1 MSEPQTGRAVKQDD
15 WKRTQI
21 RMPQDHYQKIMEY
34 AEANNISLNTAMLE
48 LIEKGFA
55 AEGIGGRVNLS
66 EADVRI
72 FNLKDGTQRVVFGK
86 FVNSLDLDYSQSLDA
101 LRIDIE
107 LALDALR
114 RSSFLKQLSF
124 LNRDVL
130 VYQGGHHIDVVDNG
144 EKSLGWLKVEDYSPD
159 VIDD

>member
-21 RMPQDHYQKIMEY
+21 RMPQEYYEKIMEY

-55 AEGIGGRVNLS
+55 TEGIGGRVSLS
-66 EADVRI
+66 AADVRI
-72 FNLKDGTQRVVFGK
+72 FNLKDGTRRVVFGK

-101 LRIDIE
+101 LRRDIE
-107 LALDALR
+107 LALDALE
-114 RSSFLKQLSF
+114 RSSFLKQLLFMNKKVHVHKGS
-124 LNRDVL
+124 
-130 VYQGGHHIDVVDNG
+130 YHIDVVDNG
-144 EKSLGWLKVEDYSPD
+144 KKSLGWLKVEDYSPD
-159 VIDD
+159 FIED

>member
-1 MSEPQTGRAVKQDD
+1 MSREKQED

-21 RMPQDHYQKIMEY
+21 RIPMNTYDSIVKH
-34 AEANNISLNTAMLE
+34 AEKNNLSINTAMLE

-55 AEGIGGRVNLS
+55 TEGIGGRVSLS

-72 FNLKDGTQRVVFGK
+72 FNLKDGTRRVVFGK

-101 LRIDIE
+101 LRTDIE

-124 LNRDVL
+124 LNKDVL

-159 VIDD
+159 FIED